1 MRIDEKEFLLE
12 IIDGKKMDFYLEDD
26 MFEIEGRAKKENDEI
41 IIEVLDGVGHVLEIC
56 GQYLKLIDRA
66 NCLYAMRLDTDKI
79 FQMEIN
85 RVYDKLTNPAAE
97 DFMKMSNLGVEQ
109 FFKKQTDTLV
119 WFDTDQ
125 KKWVIELNKINMYF
139 SGDRYYYDTVN
150 ELFEEN
156 KEQMAGVWQAV
167 YYSSEAES
175 A

>member
-12 IIDGKKMDFYLEDD
+12 IIDGKRMDFYLEDD
-26 MFEIEGRAKKENDEI
+26 MFEIEGRAKKENEEI
-41 IIEVLDGVGHVLEIC
+41 IIEVLEGVGHVLEIS

-66 NCLYAMRLDTDKI
+66 NCLYAKRLDTEKI

-85 RVYDKLTNPAAE
+85 RVYDKLKNPAAE
-97 DFMKMSNLGVEQ
+97 DFIKMSDLGVEQ

-119 WFDTDQ
+119 WLDREL

-139 SGDRYYYDTVN
+139 CGDRYYYDSVY
-150 ELFEEN
+150 ELFDSN